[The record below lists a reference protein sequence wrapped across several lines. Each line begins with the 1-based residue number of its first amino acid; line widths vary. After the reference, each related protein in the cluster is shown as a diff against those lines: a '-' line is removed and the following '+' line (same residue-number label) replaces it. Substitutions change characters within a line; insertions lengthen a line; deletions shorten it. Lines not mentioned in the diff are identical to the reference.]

1 MYVGYSESGGE
12 YWSAPTGLGEAAAGL
27 LRPAQSF
34 TYLATPPRQ
43 SEISEKNWS
52 T

>member
-12 YWSAPTGLGEAAAGL
+12 YWSAPTGLIVAAAAAGL

-34 TYLATPPRQ
+34 TYLAH
-43 SEISEKNWS
+43 
-52 T
+52 

>member
-12 YWSAPTGLGEAAAGL
+12 YWSAPTGLRVAAAGL

-34 TYLATPPRQ
+34 TYLSVPNVIFLQAPE
-43 SEISEKNWS
+43 SSG
-52 T
+52 